1 MALYN
6 KISEDVFMKAR
17 ALFEVGKTPLE
28 VANFCRFGRETA
40 KKISNTKTYEEWLA
54 NTAERTAKE
63 KERRDVEPKKTG
75 ITRTKI
81 TENIYNAVKL
91 ILKGGSGTKEAA
103 QVMGISTNSVL
114 RIEKASSYADYIETA
129 YQNGSA
135 RYKKQEPKPEPE
147 PPKQEPPKQ
156 EAPAQVVEHKQTV
169 VVQATWQMTQEMR
182 KTNELLAAI
191 SSKLAFIVEELT
203 GKAPDAKLEESK
215 GK

>member
-1 MALYN
+1 MAVYN

-17 ALFEVGKTPLE
+17 ALFDIGKTPLE

-40 KKISNTKTYEEWLA
+40 KRISNTETYEDWLA

-63 KERRDVEPKKTG
+63 KERLDVEPKKTG

-91 ILKGGSGTKEAA
+91 ILKGGSSTKEAA

-114 RIEKASSYADYIETA
+114 RIEKAASYADYLETA

-135 RYKKQEPKPEPE
+135 RYKKPEPE
-147 PPKQEPPKQ
+147 PAKP
-156 EAPAQVVEHKQTV
+156 EAPAVQVVEHRQNVTI
-169 VVQATWQMTQEMR
+169 QATHYMQKELE
-182 KTNELLAAI
+182 KTNELLTLI
-191 SSKLAFIVEELT
+191 SSKLACIIDDLYGVKAKEET
-203 GKAPDAKLEESK
+203 KVSEE
-215 GK
+215 